1 MLKHAKTMLNNHKLG
16 GFPMVFQL
24 EVDYWVYHII
34 GSIAMGWVEHFGYFF
49 CIQSA
54 EFERCST
61 Q

>member
-1 MLKHAKTMLNNHKLG
+1 MLKHAKTMQNNQKLG

-49 CIQSA
+49 CT
-54 EFERCST
+54 T